1 MTTPTIP
8 IIDLPEEESTRSYG
22 ILTVA
27 KAAQRIVLPLAKVDL
42 QAKVAGQVAEVKI
55 LQTFRNPYQE
65 ALEAIYIFPISGG
78 SAVSNFQMKI
88 GSRTLRGVVEER
100 AEARRQYQQALEEG
114 KRAGLLEQ
122 ERDDVFT
129 IQVGN
134 LPPGEEVTIE
144 ISYSERLPFFDDG
157 NTELRLPLVVAP
169 RYIPGN
175 TLDESSVG
183 DGVEQ
188 DTDIVPDAS
197 KITPPRLCA
206 GFNPNVGLK
215 IEVQLLNEV
224 SNLFCSQH
232 ATRSNETSDGTF
244 ISLARIDER
253 LNRDF
258 VLRWKSGKEK
268 TQTSL
273 LLYKNE
279 KQEIYGMLSIIPPQ
293 REKFFGVPRD
303 IVFVL
308 DRSGSMQGVKMASA
322 SRSCSILLSTLSPS
336 DRFAIVAFNNQVEW
350 FQSMGE
356 KSERFI
362 AATEDGLQRG
372 ENFLRS
378 ITSTGGTGLDGAIQ
392 AAISAI
398 AERAH
403 KQNRIPVIVLLT
415 DGQIGDESRVL
426 KRIQKQ
432 LGDIRVFTVGIDTA
446 VNHGFLSRLASLG
459 GGTATFVEPGTA
471 LEDALQAVGREIG
484 TPLIVDLA
492 ISSLDSDLDP
502 GAIAPARIPDVFA
515 GRSST
520 AFFRVNKMGAIRVSG
535 KFSDGD
541 KFEEQIR
548 GTEIDLPAIAHLW
561 TRSRVKDLED
571 RFRLEPN
578 NQAEIKKQII
588 DLSIEHTLLTRFT
601 AFVVVDE
608 SEVVNQDGSLRKIV
622 QPVEMPAM
630 WEMEHETQRTGSFA
644 AMAMPCPPAPAMG
657 RPMEARM
664 QVASAKSGSDV
675 AGIFR
680 GIFRKHRTV
689 KDREDLAQVDSKK
702 LKGALKDFIQEFR
715 AVQSEIHA
723 GHIPSADKLE
733 QTRLEVMKELSTSP
747 AGPELAALQKLLKGA
762 IVELIAAL
770 RTPGIAVAVLQSI
783 LERHKKE
790 FEKSFNEVESP
801 KSTPFWES
809 TV

>member
-1 MTTPTIP
+1 MTTPSIP
-8 IIDLPEEESTRSYG
+8 IIDLEEEARRSYG
-22 ILTVA
+22 ILTVS
-27 KAAQRIVLPLAKVDL
+27 KAAQRVVLPLSKVDL
-42 QAKVAGQVAEVKI
+42 RAKVAGQVAEVRI

-88 GSRTLRGVVEER
+88 RPRTLRGVVEER

-144 ISYSERLPFFDDG
+144 ITYSERLPFFEDG

-175 TLDESSVG
+175 TLDECSVG

-206 GFNPNVGLK
+206 GFDPNVGLK
-215 IEVQLLNEV
+215 IEVQLLQEV

-273 LLYKNE
+273 LLHKDE

-303 IVFVL
+303 VVFVL

-336 DRFAIVAFNNQVEW
+336 DRFAMVAFNNHVEW
-350 FQSMGE
+350 FHPNGE
-356 KSERFI
+356 KGDRFI
-362 AATEDGLQRG
+362 YATEDGLQRG

-378 ITSTGGTGLDGAIQ
+378 ISSNGGTELDHAIE
-392 AAISAI
+392 AAISAMPK
-398 AERAH
+398 RD
-403 KQNRIPVIVLLT
+403 KTKSRIPIIVLLT

-426 KRIQKQ
+426 KRIQKE
-432 LGDIRVFTVGIDTA
+432 LGDTRVFTVGIDTA
-446 VNHGFLSRLASLG
+446 VNQGFLSRLASLG

-471 LEDALQAVGREIG
+471 LEDALQEVGREIG
-484 TPLIVDLA
+484 MPLIIDLKIDA
-492 ISSLDSDLDP
+492 VDSDIDL
-502 GAIAPARIPDVFA
+502 GSIAPMRIPDLFA

-520 AFFRVNKMGAIRVSG
+520 AFFRVNKAGAIRVSG
-535 KFSDGD
+535 KFSDGT

-548 GTEIDLPAIAHLW
+548 GAEIDHPGIAHLW
-561 TRSRVKDLED
+561 TRARVKDLED

-588 DLSIEHTLLTRFT
+588 DLSIQHTLLTRFT

-608 SEVVNQDGSLRKIV
+608 SEVVNKDGSRKKIV
-622 QPVEMPAM
+622 QPVEMPAL
-630 WEMEHETQRTGSFA
+630 WEIEQEAQRTGSFA
-644 AMAMPCPPAPAMG
+644 AMALPCPPAPAMG
-657 RPMEARM
+657 RPMEARL
-664 QVASAKSGSDV
+664 QVASTKSDSGV
-675 AGIFR
+675 AEIFR
-680 GIFRKHRTV
+680 GIFRKHRTE

-702 LKGALKDFIQEFR
+702 LKHALKDFIQEFR
-715 AVQSEIHA
+715 AVQSAIHS
-723 GHIPSADKLE
+723 GNIPSADNLE
-733 QTRLEVMKELSTSP
+733 KTRLEVMKELSTAP
-747 AGPELAALQKLLKGA
+747 VGPGLTALQKLLKSA

-770 RTPGIAVAVLQSI
+770 RTPGISVAALQSI
-783 LERHKKE
+783 LERHKEE
-790 FEKSFNEVESP
+790 FEKSFDEIESKQNEH
-801 KSTPFWES
+801 FWES
-809 TV
+809 TI